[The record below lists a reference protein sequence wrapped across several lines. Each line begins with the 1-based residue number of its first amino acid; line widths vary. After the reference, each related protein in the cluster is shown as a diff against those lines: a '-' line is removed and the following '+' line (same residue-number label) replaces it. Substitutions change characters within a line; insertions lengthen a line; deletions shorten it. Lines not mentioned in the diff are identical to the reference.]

1 MTMLIA
7 RSRALAIAVA
17 MAAGCAVL
25 VPLVAAQGG
34 TRIAGKVVSST
45 TGAPL
50 DRVRVTIADVMDRT
64 KTASVITG
72 DDGTFVLA
80 NLPAGKYSLTAARRG
95 FIESGYMQHANFSTA
110 IVTGGDAD
118 SEHLEFRLT
127 PQAILSGRVF
137 DEAGDPV
144 RKARVSLY
152 RQEQMTGIG
161 QVRRVSG
168 AVTDDRGSYEFAELA
183 AGDYFLSVT
192 ARPWYAVNPRS
203 MQTGGGSYSKL
214 NSDGSETMVTRE
226 QTVVTPEAISGFDVT
241 YATTF
246 YPDATDS
253 DEATPIPLR
262 GGERLAVDMHV
273 SPVPAL
279 RIVLRMQDPEHG
291 GFAMPQI
298 TTKVFD
304 STDNLMARFM
314 DRRPNGEDDFQGRMI
329 NPIGPGVI
337 ELTGIPAGKYSLR
350 MPAVPGTG
358 STGTHSEV
366 DLTQDGQEVTP
377 AAGESAGG
385 AKFAVR
391 VMGDAGVPQ
400 GLMLALRAAD
410 RKVTRAGPVDGE
422 GKCEIQEVPP
432 GKYDLL
438 AATPNTDYAVTRMVV
453 NGNPSRGHALE
464 IAAGTSIDAT
474 VVLVSGQAVVQG
486 TAKREGKAA
495 AGAMIVLVPKDP
507 ESHGELFRRDQSDS
521 DGTFSLANVIPGEYT
536 IVAIDDGWDL
546 HWSEPGVIEHYMPEG
561 QKVSVSA
568 GERGPMR
575 VADAV
580 EVQQK

>member
-25 VPLVAAQGG
+25 VPLVNAQGG

-64 KTASVITG
+64 KTATVVTG
-72 DDGTFVLA
+72 EGGTFVLA

-110 IVTGGDAD
+110 IATGSDAD
-118 SEHLEFRLT
+118 SEHLVFRLT

-203 MQTGGGSYSKL
+203 MQTGGGSYSKI
-214 NSDGSETMVTRE
+214 NSDGSQTMVTQE
-226 QTVVTPEAISGFDVT
+226 PTVVTPEAIPGFDVT

-262 GGERLAVDMHV
+262 GGERLTVDMHLN
-273 SPVPAL
+273 PVAAL

-329 NPIGPGVI
+329 NPIGRGVI

-350 MPAVPGTG
+350 MPGNPGTG

-377 AAGESAGG
+377 AAGESAGS
-385 AKFAVR
+385 AKFAVH
-391 VMGDAGVPQ
+391 VMGDAGMPQ

-410 RKVTRAGPVDGE
+410 RKVTRAGPVDAD

-453 NGNPSRGHALE
+453 NGSPSRGHALE
-464 IAAGTSIDAT
+464 VAAGSSIDAT
-474 VVLVSGQAVVQG
+474 VVLVSGQVVVQG
-486 TAKREGKAA
+486 TAKREGKAV

-521 DGTFSLANVIPGEYT
+521 DGTFSLANIIPGEYT

-546 HWSEPGVIEHYMPEG
+546 HWSEPGVIEHYVPNG
-561 QKVSVSA
+561 QKVVVPA
-568 GERGPMR
+568 GEHGTMR
-575 VADAV
+575 LAEAV